1 MKKQDLYNQLK
12 QQQYKM
18 DIEALRWRRFALE
31 ADNEQDREEYEGF
44 AERDESESM
53 GVFKALMAILPDFK
67 GKLSEESRELLYTWL
82 SKKEQVEELQQ
93 AKEVA

>member
-1 MKKQDLYNQLK
+1 MKKADLYNQLK

-31 ADNEQDREEYEGF
+31 ADNEQDRAEYEGF

-53 GVFKALMAILPDFK
+53 GVFKALNEILPDFK
-67 GKLSEESRELLYTWL
+67 GKLNEESRELLYTWL
-82 SKKEQVEELQQ
+82 SKKEQVEELRQ